1 MKNRILPNLIAFFV
15 LNPFFSSPARALP
28 HASIHPAPV
37 YLEVGEQRK
46 IRIPSVRR
54 YSISDDC
61 IRAWRPPGSDAFLL
75 KAVKPGVSSLYFE
88 LASGESAVRLIRSS
102 RRPDSPFPAGLLR
115 AVNGLHETEVIDG
128 GTKLILRGTI
138 RDPAEGRLLA
148 HLREEFPAFILEETG
163 IDPAWAESTARRLEA
178 LLARRPALSLRRDG
192 TEFLI
197 EGTVPDEAAL
207 ASIRKQVR
215 EIQPLARLA
224 VEARK
229 NPVSTLYFKVFLL
242 EVRKD
247 LMNRLGVAWPENQ
260 PAAIHFNPLALTGK
274 NTIDLSIHALS
285 EKGIARLLSSPE
297 LVVKAPG
304 QAELFSGGELPIRQK
319 NYFNENVS
327 WKTFG
332 LTLRIDV
339 KEWAGEAVRLSIE
352 TEISQIDRTLKTDQ
366 IPGLKSNRLKT
377 LVDSRMDEPLLLS
390 GLLQEDLQDQRS
402 GVFGLSSI
410 PILGSLFSSED
421 YQNHRSEL
429 VAILL
434 PHRRPPGSPQ
444 ERISSELPKGFL
456 PLPRDHLGAEERER
470 IKTSKDYPWNVL

>member
-1 MKNRILPNLIAFFV
+1 MKIRIWAGVWPLFLLYSLFAP
-15 LNPFFSSPARALP
+15 PAG
-28 HASIHPAPV
+28 SEIHSAPV

-46 IRIPSVRR
+46 IRIPSVKR

-61 IRAWRPPGSDAFLL
+61 ARVWRPPGSSTFLL
-75 KAVKPGVSSLYFE
+75 KAVKPGVSSLFFE
-88 LASGESAVRLIRSS
+88 LASGESGVRLIRIA
-102 RRPDSPFPAGLLR
+102 RRPDSPFPSGLLR
-115 AVNGLHETEVIDG
+115 VISGLHTTEVIDG
-128 GTKLILRGTI
+128 GSKLILRGLV
-138 RDPAEGRLLA
+138 RDFEEARLLA
-148 HLREEFPAFILEETG
+148 QLREEFSGFVIDETSL
-163 IDPAWAESTARRLEA
+163 DPPWADAGAHRIQT
-178 LLARRPALSLRRDG
+178 LLARHPSLSLHREGSELLIDG
-192 TEFLI
+192 A
-197 EGTVPDEAAL
+197 VQDEASL
-207 ASIRKQVR
+207 ASIRKQIR
-215 EIQPLARLA
+215 EIQPLARIA

-229 NPVSTLYFKVFLL
+229 NPASTLYFKVFLL

-274 NTIDLSIHALS
+274 DTIDLSIHALS

-304 QAELFSGGELPIRQK
+304 QAELFSGGELPIRQRSH
-319 NYFNENVS
+319 FNENVT

-339 KEWAGEAVRLSIE
+339 KELSGSEVRLSIE

-377 LVDSRMDEPLLLS
+377 LVDSRMDQPLLLS

-402 GVFGLSSI
+402 GVAGLSSI

-434 PHRRPPGSPQ
+434 PHRRPPDSPQ
-444 ERISSELPKGFL
+444 DRISSGLPKGFL

-470 IKTSKDYPWNVL
+470 IKGSKDYPWNAL